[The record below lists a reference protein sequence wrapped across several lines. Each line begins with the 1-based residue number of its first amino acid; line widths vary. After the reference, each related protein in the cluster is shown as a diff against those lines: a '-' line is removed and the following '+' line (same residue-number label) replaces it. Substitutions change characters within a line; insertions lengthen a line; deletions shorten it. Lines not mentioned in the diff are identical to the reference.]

1 MLHLKNLGLILQRNL
16 RPARRLPARMRRT
29 RAAGTCLYA
38 CASGDT
44 LAGRDTSKEAS
55 KQSPKSCQNERLW
68 SAIDRKR
75 AIYSSVT
82 PRAQR
87 NGSNFTGSLPAEQPS
102 QQKQST
108 AKKYST
114 PRTQREV
121 GRISPEAYQLSNKKH
136 SKKTWPAAHKN
147 RTRRTSARRTRSS
160 ACASSSRL
168 KR

>member
-55 KQSPKSCQNERLW
+55 SLKKSCQNERLW

-75 AIYSSVT
+75 AI
-82 PRAQR
+82 
-87 NGSNFTGSLPAEQPS
+87 GF
-102 QQKQST
+102 
-108 AKKYST
+108 
-114 PRTQREV
+114 
-121 GRISPEAYQLSNKKH
+121 
-136 SKKTWPAAHKN
+136 
-147 RTRRTSARRTRSS
+147 
-160 ACASSSRL
+160 
-168 KR
+168 